1 MNCPKCKLIE
11 MRVEKVIDNEIH
23 YKCKQCGEETVK
35 KIEELER
42 ESE

>member
-1 MNCPKCKLIE
+1 

-23 YKCKQCGEETVK
+23 YKCKQCGEEAVK
-35 KIEELER
+35 KIEELEK